1 MAKNINEGF
10 MEEIGTCNA
19 ILRGVKTLVD
29 GSIKVELEI
38 NPEDQKILSKLMERF
53 AYNKRLLT
61 CAFIG
66 IDNE

>member
-1 MAKNINEGF
+1 

-38 NPEDQKILSKLMERF
+38 NPEDQEIISKLIKRF
-53 AYNKRLLT
+53 SLNKRLLT
-61 CAFIG
+61 VAFIG
-66 IDNE
+66 VENE